1 MKLLPVTK
9 LDKRNK
15 TMPKYLMSLCQKI
28 VMPLPF
34 FDLWSIYAPQSE
46 KCISDAWY
54 VKVTFSLVV
63 TFHLTKTENRAK
75 KSPTQLP
82 QYSFE

>member
-15 TMPKYLMSLCQKI
+15 TMPKNLMSLCQKI

-34 FDLWSIYAPQSE
+34 FDLWSIYAPQSG
-46 KCISDAWY
+46 KRISDAWY